1 MSSPAARDATRSDF
15 DDSARTTD
23 GDNLSDSR
31 LKIHHLVSG
40 DMGAGFAED
49 VRRGL
54 TENPKRLFP
63 KYFYDELG
71 SKLFDAICLLPEYY
85 LTRAEDEI
93 LTRHADEITAS
104 LPGDAP
110 VTLVEMGSG
119 SAVKTRLV
127 IESLLRRQPQLLYV
141 PVDISAT
148 ALETSARVLL
158 QSYPSLAVEAC
169 ASDYD
174 TALARMSFGER
185 FGGRVLAL
193 FLGSNIGNFEPEEA
207 RLFLRGLRRVLR
219 AGDALLVGADLKK
232 ERAILEAAYDDAL
245 GVTAAFNLNLLAR
258 INREFDADFDVR
270 GFGHVALYN
279 EGRGRVEAYV
289 ESLRAQRVRI
299 NQLGMEVE
307 LAAGERIHTENSH
320 KYDLAEL
327 SRLATDAGFT
337 RARTWH
343 DAAKQFSSN
352 LFVAVEGATL

>member
-1 MSSPAARDATRSDF
+1 M
-15 DDSARTTD
+15 
-23 GDNLSDSR
+23 
-31 LKIHHLVSG
+31 
-40 DMGAGFAED
+40 
-49 VRRGL
+49 RRGL
-54 TENPKRLFP
+54 AENPKHFSEILLRR
-63 KYFYDELG
+63 LG

-93 LTRHADEITAS
+93 LTRYADEITAS

-219 AGDALLVGADLKK
+219 AETLSSSLG
-232 ERAILEAAYDDAL
+232 LE
-245 GVTAAFNLNLLAR
+245 
-258 INREFDADFDVR
+258 
-270 GFGHVALYN
+270 
-279 EGRGRVEAYV
+279 
-289 ESLRAQRVRI
+289 
-299 NQLGMEVE
+299 
-307 LAAGERIHTENSH
+307 
-320 KYDLAEL
+320 
-327 SRLATDAGFT
+327 
-337 RARTWH
+337 
-343 DAAKQFSSN
+343 
-352 LFVAVEGATL
+352 EGAAVLESATTTRRRHRRL